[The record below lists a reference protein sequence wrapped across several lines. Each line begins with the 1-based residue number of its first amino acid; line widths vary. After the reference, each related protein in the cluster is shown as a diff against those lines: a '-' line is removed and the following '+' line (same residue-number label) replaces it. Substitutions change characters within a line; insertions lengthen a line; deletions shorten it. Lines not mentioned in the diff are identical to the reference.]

1 MKNGFLGID
10 QRKNFQAPYNKA
22 KAVVIPF
29 GMESTV
35 SYGAGTRNGP
45 RAILTAA
52 HELNENDEQTLHAT
66 YKSGIATV
74 VEPKIP
80 KDPAKAI
87 DLIAKIVDQVL
98 KDKKF
103 PMIIGGEHSLTPGA
117 VRAVCDYFSDVSIL
131 YFDAHADLRNQYRGT
146 IYSHGSAL
154 RRSMELPVKKAVEVG
169 IRTVSE
175 VDDELD
181 FIQREKKR
189 LKVFWGWNN
198 PSPQEVV
205 KALPTKNVYIS
216 FDIDAFNSSLM
227 PSTGT
232 PEPGGLEWWPTLEI
246 LKAVFKAKNV
256 VGADV
261 VELAPIKGLHG
272 PDFLAARL
280 VYKMLC
286 YKFFDTKTRIK

>member
-117 VRAVCDYFSDVSIL
+117 VRAVCDYFSYVSIL
-131 YFDAHADLRNQYRGT
+131 YL
-146 IYSHGSAL
+146 
-154 RRSMELPVKKAVEVG
+154 
-169 IRTVSE
+169 
-175 VDDELD
+175 
-181 FIQREKKR
+181 
-189 LKVFWGWNN
+189 
-198 PSPQEVV
+198 
-205 KALPTKNVYIS
+205 
-216 FDIDAFNSSLM
+216 
-227 PSTGT
+227 
-232 PEPGGLEWWPTLEI
+232 
-246 LKAVFKAKNV
+246 
-256 VGADV
+256 
-261 VELAPIKGLHG
+261 
-272 PDFLAARL
+272 
-280 VYKMLC
+280 
-286 YKFFDTKTRIK
+286 